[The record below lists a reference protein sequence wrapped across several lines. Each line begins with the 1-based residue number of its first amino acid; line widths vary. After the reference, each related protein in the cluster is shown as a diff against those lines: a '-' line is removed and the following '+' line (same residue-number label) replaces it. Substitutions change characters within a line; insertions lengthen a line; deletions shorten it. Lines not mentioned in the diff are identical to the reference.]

1 MAPTSPPRRSCGAR
15 LAFTLIELLVVIAI
29 IAVLI
34 GLLLPAVQ
42 KVREAA
48 ARSTCMNNVKQLALG
63 AHNYH
68 DTNGEMP
75 PFAAVRGTNVAGSSH
90 FFLLPFIEQNAIY
103 QQANGNSYNVRT
115 AAVKIFVC
123 PLDATAPD
131 GRFSPEAVNYAG
143 NGTSV
148 GRTSVNGVPYGATT
162 YAINAQVADG
172 VLQNGHLVRGGSTLQ
187 TIPDGTSNTV
197 LFAERMAWCTGPD
210 YPSSTATPRL
220 AAGSVTWS
228 IWSRGPRFAATGNS
242 LNSPWADGAPAATAP
257 PAANTAGPDGYS
269 WWDNPAFDQAYRT
282 PSNTNNGPGPRS
294 DPQFRQNW
302 DGGVVNPGG
311 IQANP
316 VPMICDYRR
325 LQAMHG
331 SVMIAGLSDGS
342 VRAVSASVSANT
354 WQIVCNPR
362 DGVAIASDWQ

>member
-1 MAPTSPPRRSCGAR
+1 MAPTSLRYRSGGVRRG
-15 LAFTLIELLVVIAI
+15 FTLIELLVVIAI

-63 AHNYH
+63 THNYH

-75 PFAAVRGTNVAGSSH
+75 PFAAVKSNTVAGSSH

-103 QQANGNSYNVRT
+103 QQANGNAWNVRT

-131 GRFSPEAVNYAG
+131 GKFSPEAVNYAG
-143 NGTSV
+143 NPTSV
-148 GRTSVNGVPYGATT
+148 GRTSVNGVPFGAAT
-162 YAINAQVADG
+162 YAINGQVADA
-172 VLQNGHLVRGGSTLQ
+172 VMQNGQLIRGASTLQ

-197 LFAERMAWCTGPD
+197 LFAERMAWCTGP
-210 YPSSTATPRL
+210 
-220 AAGSVTWS
+220 
-228 IWSRGPRFAATGNS
+228 
-242 LNSPWADGAPAATAP
+242 
-257 PAANTAGPDGYS
+257 
-269 WWDNPAFDQAYRT
+269 
-282 PSNTNNGPGPRS
+282 
-294 DPQFRQNW
+294 
-302 DGGVVNPGG
+302 
-311 IQANP
+311 
-316 VPMICDYRR
+316 MICDYRR

-331 SVMIAGLSDGS
+331 NVMIAGLADGS
-342 VRAVSASVSANT
+342 VRAVTATISANT
-354 WQIVCNPR
+354 WQIVCNPK